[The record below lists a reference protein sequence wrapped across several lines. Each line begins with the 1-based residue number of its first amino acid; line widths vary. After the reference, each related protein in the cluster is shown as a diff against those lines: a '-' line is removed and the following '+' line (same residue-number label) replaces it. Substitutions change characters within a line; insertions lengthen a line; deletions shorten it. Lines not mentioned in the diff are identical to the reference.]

1 MLLHAGWE
9 GRAIGCP
16 GRRPAGPYHLRD
28 FRRLFLPRLPDRFF
42 GTFWPAALAS
52 DNPIAM
58 ACLRLFTLRPER
70 PLFKVPDLRFF
81 IARLT
86 EPDAFFEYLL
96 AMLILL
102 WRKTNRPRWR

>member
-1 MLLHAGWE
+1 MPTPAGWK
-9 GRAIGCP
+9 GGAATFP
-16 GRRPAGPYHLRD
+16 GRPVRTHLRD
-28 FRRLFLPRLPDRFF
+28 FRPRFLERLPVRFF

-102 WRKTNRPRWR
+102 RRKTNRRRWR

>member
-1 MLLHAGWE
+1 
-9 GRAIGCP
+9 
-16 GRRPAGPYHLRD
+16 LRD
-28 FRRLFLPRLPDRFF
+28 FRPVFLPRLAVFF

-70 PLFKVPDLRFF
+70 PLLNVPLLRFF

-86 EPDAFFEYLL
+86 EPDAFFEYLAMIVLLL
-96 AMLILL
+96 A
-102 WRKTNRPRWR
+102 RN